1 MNDMELRFCEAVKL
15 MQQDISRN
23 AIAHGFYDDEQK
35 RYFTCGNDGEF
46 VQVDLSNYFKGNRIA
61 LQHSEL
67 SEGLEG
73 IRKPQ
78 QDQHCPEFSSI
89 EIELADTVIRVLDM
103 AEFYKLRVIE
113 AIIAKHTFNKS
124 RPYKHGKAF

>member
-1 MNDMELRFCEAVKL
+1 MNDMELRFCDAVKI
-15 MQQDISRN
+15 MQVDISRN

-35 RYFTCGNDGEF
+35 RYFECGPDGDF

-73 IRKPQ
+73 IRKPHP
-78 QDQHCPEFSSI
+78 DQHCPEFTNV
-89 EIELADTVIRVLDM
+89 EIELADTVIRILDM

-113 AIIAKHTFNKS
+113 AIIAKHNFNKS